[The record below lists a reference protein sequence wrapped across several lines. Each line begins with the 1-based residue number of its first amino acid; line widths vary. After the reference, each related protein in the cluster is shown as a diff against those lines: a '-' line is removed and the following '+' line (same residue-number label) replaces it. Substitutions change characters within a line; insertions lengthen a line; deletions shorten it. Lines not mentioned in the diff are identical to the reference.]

1 MKRTSLVIAAFLAF
15 GISGSAH
22 ADTDSGTNAEAA
34 VDTERDPA
42 RLFEASVDALA
53 KGHAATAI
61 AGFESL
67 GDHGVVDPVVSYD
80 RGLAYAARVR
90 AGAEQPG
97 DLGRATHGFEEARDL
112 TKDSALAADASR
124 ALTDIRAEIARRRA
138 RAGDP
143 VEFEHGASFGRS
155 IVTLLD
161 ENVWAV
167 LAGIF
172 AAALAV
178 GIVLRARATAPR
190 AKVAGNTTA
199 AVAGGLLLVTS
210 LVLYFARDARLHLRE
225 GVVVIEG
232 AHLLDDRHVALGGV
246 APIPEGAR
254 VRILDDGIDFT
265 RVVVS
270 ETKGY
275 LPSNAVLPLAKR

>member
-1 MKRTSLVIAAFLAF
+1 MKRAAFAFAALLAF
-15 GISGSAH
+15 GFAGTAH
-22 ADTDSGTNAEAA
+22 AD
-34 VDTERDPA
+34 VDTAASTEANIDAEQDPA
-42 RLFEASVDALA
+42 RLFQTSVDALA

-67 GDHGVVDPVVSYD
+67 GDHGVIDPVVSYD

-97 DLGRATHGFEEARDL
+97 DLGRATHAFEEARDL

-124 ALTDIRAEIARRRA
+124 ALTDVRAEIARRRV

-167 LAGIF
+167 LAGLF
-172 AAALAV
+172 SAALAV
-178 GIVLRARATAPR
+178 GIVLRARAGSPR

-199 AVAGGLLLVTS
+199 AVAGGLLLLTS

-232 AHLLDDRHVALGGV
+232 AHLLDDRHVALSGV

-270 ETKGY
+270 EHKGY